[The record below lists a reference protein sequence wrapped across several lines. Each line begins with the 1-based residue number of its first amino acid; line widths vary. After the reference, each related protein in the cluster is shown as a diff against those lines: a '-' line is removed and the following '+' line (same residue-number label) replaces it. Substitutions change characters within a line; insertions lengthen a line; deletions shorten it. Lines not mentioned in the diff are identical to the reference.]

1 MIFAGKLKERLDFY
15 KVVETETPSGY
26 RKPEEVFQFT
36 ARAERTKNKEN
47 FVVDA
52 EEIFHNVYLTFRLRY
67 REIDETWIVVY
78 EKEKQRITSYN
89 PWDDK
94 REMTIMI
101 EKINEQIWVAII
113 LVQALFKNGQQE
125 ML

>member
-78 EKEKQRITSYN
+78 EKEKYRITSYN

-101 EKINEQIWVAII
+101 EKINE
-113 LVQALFKNGQQE
+113 
-125 ML
+125 